1 MDTDKAVSGILRE
14 EILQNL
20 VDILKDMTSDWDLE
34 YDGQIGSGTRLIED
48 LAFESIDIVQ
58 LVVAIEEKFK
68 RRGMPYEELLME
80 DGRYVDEVVVG
91 DVVEFLFRHLK
102 N

>member
-1 MDTDKAVSGILRE
+1 MESNKAAFDISKEDILR
-14 EILQNL
+14 NL

-34 YDGQIGSGTRLIED
+34 YDGQIGEGTKLIED
-48 LAFESIDIVQ
+48 LSFESIDIVQ

-91 DVVEFLFRHLK
+91 DVVEFLFRRLK